1 MECNKESG
9 ERIKTG
15 DVFDLKTNMGRDNMH
30 VQCLIVDDEVE
41 LAQMTCEYFEMFGV
55 SCKYVETAWECLAFL
70 DENTAG
76 LILLDINLVNE
87 SGFSL
92 CKKIR
97 ETSDIPILFIS
108 ARDSDSDVLI
118 ALNIGGDDYIKKPYS
133 LSVLLAKV
141 QVVLKRME
149 AGRRAVSCI
158 KEEALQQEAG
168 RMDGTGVVNDVAMDG
183 GADNAKVAGSSPEG
197 GSDSGAGSSSEG
209 GRGTEQTSGTLL
221 RLAEEKLCV
230 YLKKNR
236 TEAQSGAGEQE
247 IPLKAK
253 EFALLKCLY
262 EHRGTIVTKE
272 QLFLSV
278 WGDAF
283 YSDGTLNVHIRRLRE
298 KLEEDPSEPKLIKTV
313 WGTGYMLEG

>member
-1 MECNKESG
+1 M
-9 ERIKTG
+9 
-15 DVFDLKTNMGRDNMH
+15 D

-55 SCKYVETAWECLAFL
+55 SCKYVESAQECLAFL
-70 DENTAG
+70 GENTAG

-97 ETSDIPILFIS
+97 ETLDIPILFIS

-149 AGRRAVSCI
+149 AGRRAAESM
-158 KEEALQQEAG
+158 KRETLQQETGRTDQGGTDAG
-168 RMDGTGVVNDVAMDG
+168 QQDA
-183 GADNAKVAGSSPEG
+183 P
-197 GSDSGAGSSSEG
+197 
-209 GRGTEQTSGTLL
+209 L

-236 TEAQSGAGEQE
+236 TGAEEQE

-298 KLEEDPSEPKLIKTV
+298 KLEDDPSDPRLIKTI